1 MVEQG
6 AAPAV
11 GPRKINSG
19 RLRVTVRP
27 YYEGPP
33 FSGLVRW
40 RRKESESSP
49 IPRWKAHPSVA
60 ESYGPE
66 EPKIAAVER
75 RQAARFPLVSVVAAR
90 RI

>member
-33 FSGLVRW
+33 FSELAL
-40 RRKESESSP
+40 S
-49 IPRWKAHPSVA
+49 
-60 ESYGPE
+60 
-66 EPKIAAVER
+66 
-75 RQAARFPLVSVVAAR
+75 
-90 RI
+90 